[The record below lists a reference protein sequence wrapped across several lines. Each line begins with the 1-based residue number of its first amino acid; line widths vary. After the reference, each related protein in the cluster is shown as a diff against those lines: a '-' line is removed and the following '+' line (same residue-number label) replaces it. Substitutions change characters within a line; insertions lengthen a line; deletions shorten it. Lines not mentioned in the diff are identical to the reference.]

1 MGLSHRTLISIVNHH
16 QIGTISMPIKQ
27 FEGST
32 FVAFLDI
39 SGFKELM
46 KDGDRAWNALD
57 VLYQEGYNSI
67 QASHGKVEGLFVS
80 DSGIL
85 FTRNGDA
92 LPAMLTNLLRVVQRL
107 NRRMLGS
114 NYMLTTSIAYGSFKF
129 QERIEFPGIDKNP
142 IYGNAYVQAFSDNA
156 SGTPRIEPGFCR
168 IVRENL
174 PGEITSNVGTP
185 ADQLLHLLAE
195 RRSDRR
201 HLYFYWN
208 LSHRADIEA
217 FEREYTNA
225 YSLKYS
231 GMLKALKRGA
241 NGV

>member
-1 MGLSHRTLISIVNHH
+1 
-16 QIGTISMPIKQ
+16 MPIRQ
-27 FEGST
+27 FEGTT

-57 VLYQEGYNSI
+57 VLYQQGYNSI
-67 QASHGKVEGLFVS
+67 QASQGKVEGLFVS

-85 FTRNGDA
+85 FTRNGDP
-92 LPAMLTNLLRVVQRL
+92 LPTMLNSLLRVVQSL
-107 NRRMLGS
+107 NQRMLES

-129 QERIEFPGIDKNP
+129 QERIEFPGIGKNP

-156 SGTPRIEPGFCR
+156 SGLPRIEPGLCR

-174 PGEITSNVGTP
+174 PTEIISNIDTSANH
-185 ADQLLHLLAE
+185 LLHLLAE
-195 RRSDRR
+195 RRSDKR

-208 LSHRADIEA
+208 LSRRSEIEA

-241 NGV
+241 NGI

>member
-1 MGLSHRTLISIVNHH
+1 
-16 QIGTISMPIKQ
+16 MPIRQ
-27 FEGST
+27 FEGAT

-46 KDGDRAWNALD
+46 KDGERAWSALN

-67 QASHGKVEGLFVS
+67 RASQGTVEGLFVS

-85 FTRNGDA
+85 FTRNDDI
-92 LPAMLTNLLRVVQRL
+92 PSTMLNNLLKVVQKL
-107 NRRMLGS
+107 NRRMLES

-129 QERIEFPGIDKNP
+129 QERIEFPGIGKNP

-156 SGTPRIEPGFCR
+156 SGLPRIEPGFCR
-168 IVRENL
+168 LVRENL
-174 PGEITSNVGTP
+174 PPESTTPIGTSANG
-185 ADQLLHLLAE
+185 LLHLLAE
-195 RRSDRR
+195 RRNDRR

-208 LSHRADIEA
+208 LSRTSEIEA